1 MRIGTLQTLARALLL
16 AVAITPAAQ
25 AEIDLSGNWTIIY
38 HEDWIEIGTGPDIAD
53 FTGLPLTKQAAALAM
68 NWHASLVNVPER
80 QCLQLPMEYTNR
92 WSNTRIWKDVDS
104 QSQELLAYRLRKAWG
119 GMDRT
124 IYMAKQPRPPRGAVH
139 TFAGFSLGEIDGE
152 KLKVVTT
159 HLKEGYSRR
168 NGVPRSDRATITEHF
183 IRHGNVL
190 TISTIIEDPV
200 YLTEPLVV
208 STSYDYAPNT
218 RIGPYICESV
228 NEIASLGKGQVP
240 MYFPWKNPHQREFSD
255 LYSIPRELADGGQ
268 AQLYPE
274 FVEGLK

>member
-1 MRIGTLQTLARALLL
+1 MAKRMKNLWSATRALLL
-16 AVAITPAAQ
+16 AVAISPAAQ

-53 FTGLPLTKQAAALAM
+53 FTGLPLTPEAASRAM
-68 NWHASLVNVPER
+68 NWHPSLVNVPER

-92 WSNTRIWKDVDS
+92 WSNTRIWKDVDVD
-104 QSQELLAYRLRKAWG
+104 SQELLVYRLRKAWG
-119 GMDRT
+119 GMERT
-124 IYMAKQPRPPRGAVH
+124 IHMTKKPRPPRGAVH
-139 TFAGFSLGEIDGE
+139 TFAGFSLGEFDGE

-183 IRHGNVL
+183 IRHGDVL

-208 STSYDYAPNT
+208 STSYDYAPT
-218 RIGPYICESV
+218 ARINPFICESV
-228 NEIASLGKGQVP
+228 NEIASLAKGQVP
-240 MYFPWKNPHQREFSD
+240 MYFPWKNPHEREFSKV
-255 LYSIPRELADGGQ
+255 YAIPLDHASGGQ

-274 FVEGLK
+274 FIE

>member
-1 MRIGTLQTLARALLL
+1 MTTKTLWTAARALLL
-16 AVAITPAAQ
+16 TLAIGPAAQ

-53 FTGLPLTKQAAALAM
+53 FTGLPLTPEAGARAM

-80 QCLQLPMEYTNR
+80 QCMQLPMEYTNR
-92 WSNTRIWKDVDS
+92 WSNTRLWKDVDS
-104 QSQELLAYRLRKAWG
+104 ESQELLAYRLRKAWG

-124 IYMAKQPRPPRGAVH
+124 IHMNKQPRPPKGALH
-139 TFAGFSLGEIDGE
+139 TFTGFSLGEIDGE

-183 IRHGNVL
+183 IRHGDVL

-208 STSYDYAPNT
+208 STSYDYAPST

-228 NEIASLGKGQVP
+228 NEIASIGKGKVP
-240 MYFPWKNPHQREFSD
+240 MYYPWKNPHQSEFMKLYAIPGD
-255 LYSIPRELADGGQ
+255 LASGGQ

-274 FVEGLK
+274 FIE

>member
-1 MRIGTLQTLARALLL
+1 MSIKNVRGASCVLLATLAL
-16 AVAITPAAQ
+16 APTAQ

-53 FTGLPLTKQAAALAM
+53 LTGLPLTPQAAARAM
-68 NWHASLVNVPER
+68 NWHPSLVNVPER

-92 WSNTRIWKDVDS
+92 WSNTRLWKDVDS
-104 QSQELLAYRLRKAWG
+104 DSQEPLAYRLRKAWG
-119 GMDRT
+119 RMDRT
-124 IYMAKQPRPPRGAVH
+124 IHMTKQPRPPQGAVH
-139 TFAGFSLGEIDGE
+139 TFAGFSLGELDGE

-183 IRHGNVL
+183 IRHGAVL

-208 STSYDYAPNT
+208 STSYDYAPT
-218 RIGPYICESV
+218 AKIGPYICESV
-228 NEIASLGKGQVP
+228 NEIASLGKGEVP
-240 MYFPWKNPHQREFSD
+240 MYFPWKNPHESEFSER
-255 LYSIPRELADGGQ
+255 YAIPRELAAGGEG
-268 AQLYPE
+268 QLYPE
-274 FVEGLK
+274 LIE